1 MPLISIDHTIVY
13 DWDDKTQVSPRS
25 SRSPRSHQFWW
36 GYSML
41 CPSFSRF
48 LIVTWGPM
56 GQNFI
61 SIHKQCQESIG
72 LLGKIRVPLTY
83 WKGIITIYYWNSQI
97 AINTPVEPIRNQLTL
112 KFFPDPSK
120 DGPMVLETP
129 KTAKTHKYNFWQY
142 YISSMVVIQNHN
154 SDTKT
159 MVMFD
164 SIVSLYHP
172 FFPCLGPQILPLPMV
187 KCHTWAAMALAG
199 RWKRGDSPC
208 ETTRV
213 AQCICGSAET
223 GSAPKHPG
231 ISQKISC
238 NLQETAQ

>member
-172 FFPCLGPQILPLPMV
+172 FFSMFGSPNFAPSHGEMPYLGGHGPGRTMEARKLALWNHARRPVHLRLGGDWVSPQ
-187 KCHTWAAMALAG
+187 T
-199 RWKRGDSPC
+199 
-208 ETTRV
+208 
-213 AQCICGSAET
+213 
-223 GSAPKHPG
+223 PG
-231 ISQKISC
+231 HFAKNQ
-238 NLQETAQ
+238 L